1 MSSSIPSSS
10 SSSLGPAAASGGRL
24 SVALVHHPV
33 LNKFGDV
40 QTTALTN
47 LDVHDLARSSRTYNC
62 AACYLVTPIQA
73 QIDQAHAIVGYWEG
87 ERGTSKNPDRADAMS
102 RVRVV
107 VAVDDAIAAETAVT
121 GQRPLIVVTSARPQG
136 TVPYAHLRER
146 LNNGAH
152 ALVLFGTGHGLADS
166 VHALADLVLAPI
178 VGPADDDGTFWNH
191 LSVRSAAAIILD
203 RLRGS

>member
-1 MSSSIPSSS
+1 MTSSTSSS
-10 SSSLGPAAASGGRL
+10 ATTTRGRL

-47 LDVHDLARSSRTYNC
+47 LDVHDLARSSRTYGC

-87 ERGTSKNPDRADAMS
+87 ERGTSKNPDRASAMS
-102 RVRVV
+102 RVHVV
-107 VAVDDAIAAETAVT
+107 VAVEDAIAKETAVT
-121 GQRPLIVVTSARPQG
+121 GKRPLIVVTSARPQG
-136 TVPYAHLRER
+136 TVPYTHLRER
-146 LNNGAH
+146 LDEGAH
-152 ALVLFGTGHGLADS
+152 ALVLFGTGYGLADS
-166 VHALADLVLAPI
+166 VHGLADLVLAPL

>member
-1 MSSSIPSSS
+1 MSNTSTSSSTTR
-10 SSSLGPAAASGGRL
+10 GRL
-24 SVALVHHPV
+24 SVALVHYPV

-47 LDVHDLARSSRTYNC
+47 LDVHDLARSSRTFGC

-73 QIDQAHAIVGYWEG
+73 QIEQAHAIVGYWQG
-87 ERGTSKNPDRADAMS
+87 ERGASKNPDRTSAMS
-102 RVRVV
+102 RVHVV
-107 VAVDDAIAAETAVT
+107 VAVQDAIAKETEVA
-121 GQRPLIVVTSARPQG
+121 GRKPLIVVTSALPQG
-136 TVPYAHLRER
+136 TVPYSHLRER
-146 LNNGAH
+146 LDGGDN

-166 VHALADLVLAPI
+166 VLELADLVLAP
-178 VGPADDDGTFWNH
+178 VMGPAADDGSFYNH